1 MDANSLDELRAAREV
16 AGRLYHEFLRVP
28 EMSAGFYRLPACGV
42 DPQSPHDEDEIYVVM
57 HGRARITVG
66 DEARAVSPG
75 DVVFVA
81 AQVPHHFHDIA
92 EDLEVVVV
100 FAPAESA

>member
-1 MDANSLDELRAAREV
+1 
-16 AGRLYHEFLRVP
+16 
-28 EMSAGFYRLPACGV
+28 
-42 DPQSPHDEDEIYVVM
+42 M

-81 AQVPHHFHDIA
+81 AQVPHHFHDIE

>member
-1 MDANSLDELRAAREV
+1 MDAHGLDELRAAREA
-16 AGRLYHEFLRVP
+16 AGRPYHEFLRVP
-28 EMSAGFYRLPACGV
+28 SMSAGFYHLPAGGV
-42 DPQSPHDEDEIYVVM
+42 DPQSPHDEDEIYVAM

-81 AQVPHHFHDIA
+81 AQGPHHLHPIA
-92 EDLEVVVV
+92 AGLAAVVV
-100 FAPAESA
+100 FAPAAS